1 MGLLNNPVFTSKFE
15 VTLKLM
21 PSKVPG
27 VLAKSGPAFSGFR
40 QGPNG
45 DNLVPK
51 HPSGNQLTPET
62 GVQNKGDTQKLLIH
76 SFRQLGHKKGSE
88 VANLPDNIA
97 QEGNAAPPEGTQ
109 PKLTGIYRQKKPSA
123 KKKPSKSRKVK
134 KQYKNETGE
143 FTQYLHYGTYGD
155 GDGDDNGN
163 GNGTEEGN
171 GDGDDNGKGDSEVQ
185 ITELDSRAG

>member
-76 SFRQLGHKKGSE
+76 SFRQLGHEKGSE
-88 VANLPDNIA
+88 VANLPDSIA
-97 QEGNAAPPEGTQ
+97 QEGNAAPPKGTQ
-109 PKLTGIYRQKKPSA
+109 PKLSGIYRQKKPSA

-143 FTQYLHYGTYGD
+143 FTQYLHYGTYG
-155 GDGDDNGN
+155 N

-171 GDGDDNGKGDSEVQ
+171 GDGDDNGKGNGDSEVQ
-185 ITELDSRAG
+185 ITELE